1 MGAPVLETCDLCK
14 LGKKLIESG
23 ALMEAAFA
31 AILQAESEKIETL
44 IKEKASKEELKH
56 ANDTL
61 KEIVIEIK
69 ETEKIILRKIDNGKE
84 LCNIKYDDCT
94 CK

>member
-14 LGKKLIESG
+14 LEKKLIESG

-31 AILQAESEKIETL
+31 AILQAESEKIEAL

-56 ANDTL
+56 ANEIL
-61 KEIVIEIK
+61 KEIIIEIK